1 MRLIRNGVVIAD
13 DETPAISLP
22 DREPVRDYSRYVAA
36 SRQLMDNEVAERDA
50 IRGQLREERMMH
62 GGNVRCAGFKAHT
75 GWEAPVPTYARS
87 RKRFGQ
93 R

>member
-13 DETPAISLP
+13 DETPTISTP
-22 DREPVRDYSRYVAA
+22 DREPTRSYAAFVASCAAYSAIE
-36 SRQLMDNEVAERDA
+36 DEEHGA
-50 IRGQLREERMMH
+50 IRERSREERMMH

-75 GWEAPVPTYARS
+75 GWEAPIPTYARS